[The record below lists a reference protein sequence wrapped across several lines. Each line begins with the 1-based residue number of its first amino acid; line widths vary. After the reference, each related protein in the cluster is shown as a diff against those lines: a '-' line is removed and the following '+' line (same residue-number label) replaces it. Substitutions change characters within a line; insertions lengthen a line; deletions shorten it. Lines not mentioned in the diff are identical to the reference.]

1 MGKTADYSQQECAVA
16 ATLQVV
22 GEPWTLLILSDA
34 FNGVRRFEQWCER
47 LGLARNVL
55 AYRLKS
61 LVDQGL
67 LERRLYCERPARYEY
82 VLTPKGRDTYPILM
96 AMHEWGNRHV
106 YGEGNE
112 PQRYIHKECGHSFKM
127 VASCAHCNEPAG
139 IHNLVAEPSKRTA
152 EFAQMVARAK
162 A

>member
-22 GEPWTLLILSDA
+22 GDPWTLLILSDA

-55 AYRLKS
+55 AFRLKT
-61 LVDQGL
+61 LVADGL
-67 LERRLYCERPARYEY
+67 LERRLYCERPERFEY

-106 YGEGNE
+106 YGRGNE
-112 PQRYIHKECGHSFKM
+112 PMRYIHRACGHKFEP
-127 VASCAHCNEPAG
+127 VTHCRHCREEAG
-139 IHNLVAEPSKRTA
+139 HHDILAEPGAKTEEFQRMLARSKA
-152 EFAQMVARAK
+152 
-162 A
+162 

>member
-22 GEPWTLLILSDA
+22 GDPWTLLILSDA

-55 AYRLKS
+55 AFRLKT
-61 LVDQGL
+61 LVADGL
-67 LERRLYCERPARYEY
+67 FERRLYCERPERYEY

-112 PQRYIHKECGHSFKM
+112 PVRYIHKTCGHRFQM
-127 VASCAHCNEPAG
+127 AANCAHCNEPA
-139 IHNLVAEPSKRTA
+139 HRQDLVPEENERTA
-152 EFAQMVARAK
+152 AFVDVLERHK